1 MVAILGFSREKV
13 IAAVREMYTAVATAP
28 RRGFHFP
35 VGRDACLA
43 VGYPQ
48 EVLEVLPAEA
58 LESFA
63 GVGYPFR
70 AAVIRP
76 GDTVLDVGAG
86 SGTDALLAARL
97 AGPQGRVFAL
107 DMTPAMSAKL
117 RALVARLGMTNIE
130 VLEGNAE
137 AIPLADA
144 TVDVVTSN
152 GMLNLVPDKPK
163 AIGEIRRLL
172 RPGGRVQIADIVIRR
187 PVTRDCATDPKLW
200 AECVVGATVDDDY
213 LALFRDAGFDDVR
226 VMRDFDYFAHSSSAE
241 TREIARRFGARA
253 VEIAMRR
260 SERAPSRLARAK
272 WRLAGA
278 ASLAVAV
285 LACYGTLAALSLLSA
300 AGLQLAVNETAW
312 AGAVVLAAA
321 LAALAVAARAWRYHG
336 SRLAAALALAGAAI
350 VAYTQLAHYSLAI
363 ELAGFCL
370 LAAAVG
376 LDFLKPA
383 GTDAGAGASSPWQ
396 FKRKEE
402 HHGRI
407 QQPQPRSADD
417 ARSGR

>member
-1 MVAILGFSREKV
+1 MVAIFGFSREKV
-13 IAAVREMYTAVATAP
+13 IAAVKEMYTAVATAP

-48 EVLEVLPAEA
+48 ALLEALPAEA

-70 AAVIRP
+70 AAAIRP

-97 AGPQGRVFAL
+97 AGPRGRVYAL

-117 RALVARLGMTNIE
+117 RALVARLGIANLE

-137 AIPLADA
+137 SIPLADA

-152 GMLNLVPDKPK
+152 GMLNLVPDKPR
-163 AIGEIRRLL
+163 AIGEIRRVL

-187 PVTRDCATDPKLW
+187 PVTLDCATDPKLW
-200 AECVVGATVDDDY
+200 AECVVGATVDEDY

-226 VMRDFDYFAHSSSAE
+226 LLRDFDYFAHSSSAE
-241 TREIARRFGARA
+241 TRDIARRFGARA
-253 VEIAMRR
+253 IEISMQRGG
-260 SERAPSRLARAK
+260 RAPSRLALAK

-278 ASLAVAV
+278 FSLAGAV
-285 LACYGTLAALSLLSA
+285 LACYGTLAALALLSA
-300 AGLQLAVNETAW
+300 AGVNFVMNETVW
-312 AGAVVLAAA
+312 AGVVVLGAG
-321 LAALAVAARAWRYHG
+321 LAALAVGGRARRYG
-336 SRLAAALALAGAAI
+336 GRLAAALALAGAGI
-350 VAYTQLAHYSLAI
+350 VGYTQLVSYDLWI
-363 ELAGFCL
+363 ELAGFGL
-370 LAAAVG
+370 LAAAVA
-376 LDFLKPA
+376 LDLRRD
-383 GTDAGAGASSPWQ
+383 GTDARAPASLPVP
-396 FKRKEE
+396 E
-402 HHGRI
+402 
-407 QQPQPRSADD
+407 
-417 ARSGR
+417 

>member
-1 MVAILGFSREKV
+1 MVAIFGFSREKV
-13 IAAVREMYTAVATAP
+13 IAAVKEMYTAVATAP

-48 EVLEVLPAEA
+48 ALLEALPAEA

-70 AAVIRP
+70 AAAIRP

-97 AGPQGRVFAL
+97 AGPRGRVYAL

-117 RALVARLGMTNIE
+117 RALVARLGIANLE

-137 AIPLADA
+137 SIPLADA

-152 GMLNLVPDKPK
+152 GMLNLVPDKPR
-163 AIGEIRRLL
+163 AIGEIRRVL

-187 PVTRDCATDPKLW
+187 PVTLDCATDPKLW
-200 AECVVGATVDDDY
+200 AECVVGATVDEDY

-226 VMRDFDYFAHSSSAE
+226 LLRDFDYFAHSSSAE
-241 TREIARRFGARA
+241 TRDIARRFGARA
-253 VEIAMRR
+253 IEISMQRGG
-260 SERAPSRLARAK
+260 RAPSRLALAK

-278 ASLAVAV
+278 FSLAGAV
-285 LACYGTLAALSLLSA
+285 LACYGTLAALALLSA
-300 AGLQLAVNETAW
+300 AGVNFVVNETVW
-312 AGAVVLAAA
+312 AGVVVLGAG
-321 LAALAVAARAWRYHG
+321 LAALAVGVRARRYG
-336 SRLAAALALAGAAI
+336 GRLAAALALAGAGI
-350 VAYTQLAHYSLAI
+350 VGYTQLVSYDLWI
-363 ELAGFCL
+363 ELAGFGL
-370 LAAAVG
+370 LAAAVV
-376 LDFLKPA
+376 LDLRRD
-383 GTDAGAGASSPWQ
+383 GTDARAPASLPVP
-396 FKRKEE
+396 E
-402 HHGRI
+402 
-407 QQPQPRSADD
+407 
-417 ARSGR
+417 

>member
-1 MVAILGFSREKV
+1 MVAIFGFSREKV
-13 IAAVREMYTAVATAP
+13 IAAVKEMYTAVATAP

-48 EVLEVLPAEA
+48 ALLEALPAEA

-70 AAVIRP
+70 AAAIRP

-97 AGPQGRVFAL
+97 AGPRGRVYAL

-117 RALVARLGMTNIE
+117 RALVARLGIANLE

-137 AIPLADA
+137 SIPLADA

-152 GMLNLVPDKPK
+152 GMLNLVPDKPR
-163 AIGEIRRLL
+163 AIGEIRRVL

-187 PVTRDCATDPKLW
+187 PVTLDCATDPKLW
-200 AECVVGATVDDDY
+200 AECVVGAMVDEDY

-226 VMRDFDYFAHSSSAE
+226 LLRDFDYFAHSSSAE
-241 TREIARRFGARA
+241 TRDIARRFGARA
-253 VEIAMRR
+253 VEISMQRGG
-260 SERAPSRLARAK
+260 RAPSRLALAK

-278 ASLAVAV
+278 FSLATAI
-285 LACYGTLAALSLLSA
+285 LACYGTLAALALLSA
-300 AGLQLAVNETAW
+300 AGVSFVVNETVW
-312 AGAVVLAAA
+312 AGVVVLGAG
-321 LAALAVAARAWRYHG
+321 LAALAVGVRARRYG
-336 SRLAAALALAGAAI
+336 GRLAAALALAGAGI
-350 VAYTQLAHYSLAI
+350 VGYTQLVSYDLWI
-363 ELAGFCL
+363 ELAGFGL
-370 LAAAVG
+370 LAAAVV
-376 LDFLKPA
+376 LDLRRD
-383 GTDAGAGASSPWQ
+383 GTDARAPASLPVP
-396 FKRKEE
+396 E
-402 HHGRI
+402 
-407 QQPQPRSADD
+407 
-417 ARSGR
+417 